1 MTFDAVSATK
11 IYDGTTAS
19 PATPLVSGLRG
30 ADTVSGLSQSYDS
43 GNVGSH
49 ILNVNGGY
57 AINDGNAGVNYTLTI
72 GSAVA
77 GSITPRPIS
86 VVADAQ
92 SRVVSDPNPPLTYAV
107 GGFGLVIGDTL
118 SGGLATAA
126 TTQSVAGSYAI
137 TQGSLAASSNYALSY
152 VGADLTVTP
161 APVVNNS
168 PVNPVVV
175 SSPAYQ
181 PPKVSS
187 INFVT
192 ASYAPGSL
200 VAFTRSSPTRTA
212 ARGTEMPTQ
221 TAAAPEEITTGSLG
235 KSLATSSDG
244 LIYQPISQYDAVQY
258 SDGKLPDYADR
269 TGLAT
274 ILTMIART
282 AGRDKAPTID
292 HLFDPAKGADWH
304 GVGWQNP
311 LADKV
316 TFAVGPQATE
326 PNAASALPL
335 DGTTDLGALLGRGPV
350 VLAGAGGISW
360 LLATVRTEDGI
371 VANDPATGLRVLLGY
386 NPETHAVGPI
396 SRILGP
402 GGTKWMTLADAASA
416 GLAFVD
422 DAKIAALK
430 TFAAEKYLAVILAK

>member
-1 MTFDAVSATK
+1 
-11 IYDGTTAS
+11 
-19 PATPLVSGLRG
+19 
-30 ADTVSGLSQSYDS
+30 
-43 GNVGSH
+43 
-49 ILNVNGGY
+49 
-57 AINDGNAGVNYTLTI
+57 
-72 GSAVA
+72 
-77 GSITPRPIS
+77 
-86 VVADAQ
+86 
-92 SRVVSDPNPPLTYAV
+92 
-107 GGFGLVIGDTL
+107 
-118 SGGLATAA
+118 
-126 TTQSVAGSYAI
+126 
-137 TQGSLAASSNYALSY
+137 
-152 VGADLTVTP
+152 
-161 APVVNNS
+161 
-168 PVNPVVV
+168 
-175 SSPAYQ
+175 
-181 PPKVSS
+181 
-187 INFVT
+187 
-192 ASYAPGSL
+192 
-200 VAFTRSSPTRTA
+200 
-212 ARGTEMPTQ
+212 MPTQ

-311 LADKV
+311 LTDKV